1 MGFEDYIF
9 SLIDVDLDRSLDRK
23 NMNRQKEVS
32 LACV

>member
-9 SLIDVDLDRSLDRK
+9 SLIDIDLDRSLDRRTG
-23 NMNRQKEVS
+23 RQNEVS